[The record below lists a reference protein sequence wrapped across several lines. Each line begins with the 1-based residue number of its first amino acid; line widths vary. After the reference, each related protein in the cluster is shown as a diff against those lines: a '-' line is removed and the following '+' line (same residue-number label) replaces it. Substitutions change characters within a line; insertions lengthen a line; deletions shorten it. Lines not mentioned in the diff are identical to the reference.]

1 MRRAERKEGE
11 KRKRGIKK
19 RDLNRRIGRMRRRR
33 VKEWMREVTGQI
45 SPRCN
50 LA

>member
-19 RDLNRRIGRMRRRR
+19 RDLNRRIGEDEEEESEGVDERGYRSDLTTM
-33 VKEWMREVTGQI
+33 
-45 SPRCN
+45 
-50 LA
+50 